1 MTITTE
7 PIRKKKPARGRNM
20 SIRTRLALII
30 LGLSLGCLLV
40 GFAVVGVRQ
49 IDSLK
54 SQRLRSMSTLADVV
68 GDSSVPGLAF
78 DDKED
83 TVSVLARL
91 RRFSDIEVAVVFD
104 DEGKVFASYRRDGS
118 TIDVATAAPL
128 TQGARPVRE
137 IRDRVSTVRLPID
150 YEGEHYGSVELIT
163 SNDALAA
170 EIRALVLTLVGI
182 AAALVLATMF
192 VAWFLQRRITRPIL
206 QLADVARQITEGG
219 TPSLRAGSGQPGE
232 IAVLAAGFNAMLEEL
247 EAREREVVRSRD
259 TLRAVIDA
267 SPVAIIG
274 VDGERKVTLWSDRA
288 SSYFGT
294 SEVEAVGQPIARVAH
309 DPSLEGVWTPWPGSV
324 ERKEVELETGRMLA
338 ISIESVPSGG
348 AVVMA
353 ADITEER
360 HAAHAL
366 AERAAQL
373 QRAQKM
379 DVVGRLAGGVA
390 HDFNNL
396 LTVVLASCQMLAR
409 RAASRPEL
417 QGYVDNIQNAAQRGA
432 ALSRRL
438 LGFSRR
444 QASDQRVVDIRGVV
458 NDLEKMVRSVTGEN
472 VSVAKDLAAGPST
485 AHIDQGQLEQV
496 LLNLVINARD
506 AMPSGGVMTLRT
518 RLDPDGVTGPED
530 LRSPT
535 GGWIALSVEDT
546 GVGMPNETVARLFEP
561 FFTTKS
567 NGTGLGLATAR
578 QLVRDMGGD
587 MTVKTRVGMGTTF
600 TVWLPLLDGTADR
613 STELAAVP
621 LVTSSDTILLV
632 EDEVALRNLV
642 QILLTEAG
650 YHVIPASTSREAL
663 ALGMAPGVAVDL
675 LLTDVVMPG
684 LSGPQ
689 LASELTRRRPDVQV
703 LYMSGYIGD
712 ALADQ
717 GLDESAV
724 TILQKPFKPEQLL
737 RLVRDMLDARPM
749 PRPHRNSSTDLG
761 LHAGPKEPPKA

>member
-1 MTITTE
+1 MTGS
-7 PIRKKKPARGRNM
+7 KPSRARNL
-20 SIRTRLALII
+20 SIRTRLTLVI
-30 LGLSLGCLLV
+30 LGIALGCLLI
-40 GFAVVGVRQ
+40 GFAAVALRQ
-49 IDSLK
+49 IDALRA
-54 SQRLRSMSTLADVV
+54 QRLRTMSVMADVV
-68 GDSSVPGLAF
+68 GDSSVSGLAF
-78 DDKED
+78 GDKDDAAG
-83 TVSVLARL
+83 VLARL
-91 RRFSDIEVAVVFD
+91 REFPDIEAAALFD
-104 DEGKVFASYRRDGS
+104 ESGAVFATYRRPGARLDAGWPAS
-118 TIDVATAAPL
+118 LPAD
-128 TQGARPVRE
+128 ARPVRE
-137 IRDRVSTVRLPID
+137 VRDRISVVRLPIE
-150 YEGEHYGSVELIT
+150 YEGDHYGSIELIA
-163 SNDALAA
+163 SNAALAA
-170 EIRALVLTLVGI
+170 EIRALVMTLIAI
-182 AAALVLATMF
+182 AAVLVLAS
-192 VAWFLQRRITRPIL
+192 VIAAWLLQRRITRPIL
-206 QLADVARQITEGG
+206 QLAEVARQITAGG
-219 TPSLRAGSGQPGE
+219 TPSLRAAGGQPGE
-232 IAVLAAGFNAMLEEL
+232 LAVLAAGFNAMLEEL
-247 EAREREVVRSRD
+247 EAREHEVAASRD

-274 VDGERKVTLWSDRA
+274 VDSQRTVTLWSERA
-288 SSYFGT
+288 SQYVGT
-294 SEVEAVGQPIARVAH
+294 TEDDAVGQPLASVTR
-309 DPSLEGVWTPWPGSV
+309 DPALAAVWSTWSGPVVG
-324 ERKEVELETGRMLA
+324 RDVELETGRMLA
-338 ISIESVPSGG
+338 ISISAVPGGG

-353 ADITEER
+353 EDITEER
-360 HAAHAL
+360 HAAYAL

-409 RAASRPEL
+409 RAGARPEL
-417 QGYVDNIQNAAQRGA
+417 QGYIDNIQSAAQRGA

-444 QASDQRVVDIRGVV
+444 QVADQRVVDIRGVV
-458 NDLEKMVRSVTGEN
+458 SDLEKMVRSILGEN
-472 VSVAKDLAAGPST
+472 VAVARDLAAGPST
-485 AHIDQGQLEQV
+485 AHLDQGQLEQV

-518 RLDPDGVTGPED
+518 RVDPDGDGGPKG

-546 GVGMPNETVARLFEP
+546 GVGMTPETQNRLFEP

-587 MTVKTRVGMGTTF
+587 ITVASRVGIGTTF
-600 TVWLPLLDGTADR
+600 TVWVPLLDATADR
-613 STELAAVP
+613 STELTAVP
-621 LVTSSDTILLV
+621 LTTSNDTILLV

-663 ALGMAPGVAVDL
+663 ALGIAPGVAVDL

-689 LASELTRRRPDVQV
+689 LAAELTRRRPEVQV
-703 LYMSGYIGD
+703 LYMSGYVGD

-717 GLDESAV
+717 GLEEATVS
-724 TILQKPFKPEQLL
+724 IIHKPFKPEQLL
-737 RLVRDMLDARPM
+737 RLVRDVLDARPM
-749 PRPHRNSSTDLG
+749 PRAQRPSDFGFKDPGR
-761 LHAGPKEPPKA
+761 A

>member
-1 MTITTE
+1 MTGG
-7 PIRKKKPARGRNM
+7 KPGRAHKL
-20 SIRTRLALII
+20 SIRTRLTLIL
-30 LGLSLGCLLV
+30 LGLTLGCLLV
-40 GFAVVGVRQ
+40 GFAIVGVRQ
-49 IDSLK
+49 IDGLRA
-54 SQRLRSMSTLADVV
+54 QRLRTMSVLADMV
-68 GDSSVPGLAF
+68 GDSSVSGLAF
-78 DDKED
+78 GDKDD
-83 TVSVLARL
+83 TASVLALL
-91 RRFSDIEVAVVFD
+91 RRFPDIEVAVVFD
-104 DEGKVFASYRRDGS
+104 EEGAPFATYRRDGAS
-118 TIDVATAAPL
+118 IEVGAAQPL
-128 TQGARPVRE
+128 VVGARPVRE
-137 IRDRVSTVRLPID
+137 VRDRLSVVRQPID
-150 YEGEHYGSVELIT
+150 HENHHYGTVELIS
-163 SNDALAA
+163 SNAALAA
-170 EIRALVLTLVGI
+170 EIRALVATLVAI
-182 AAALVLATMF
+182 AAALVLASIV
-192 VAWFLQRRITRPIL
+192 VAWFLQRGITRPIL
-206 QLADVARQITEGG
+206 QLAEVARQITEGG
-219 TPSLRAGSGQPGE
+219 TPSLRAATGQPGE

-247 EAREREVVRSRD
+247 EAREREVMASRD

-274 VDGERKVTLWSDRA
+274 VDSDRRVTLWSVRA
-288 SSYFGT
+288 AAYFGT
-294 SEVEAVGQPIARVAH
+294 PEAEALGRPIAEAAH
-309 DPSLEGVWTPWPGSV
+309 DLALTSTWTPWPGPV
-324 ERKEVELETGRMLA
+324 VGKDVELDTGRMLA
-338 ISIESVPSGG
+338 ISIAAVPDGG

-360 HAAHAL
+360 QAAFAL

-409 RAASRPEL
+409 RGASRPEL
-417 QGYVDNIQNAAQRGA
+417 HGYIENIQNAAQRGA

-444 QASDQRVVDIRGVV
+444 SAADQRVVDIRGVV
-458 NDLEKMVRSVTGEN
+458 NDLEKMVRAVTGEN
-472 VSVAKDLAAGPST
+472 VTIAKDLAAGPST
-485 AHIDQGQLEQV
+485 AHLDQGQLEQV

-518 RLDPDGVTGPED
+518 RLDPDGAGGPSG

-535 GGWIALSVEDT
+535 GGWVALSVEDT
-546 GVGMPNETVARLFEP
+546 GIGMSSETLGRMFEP

-587 MTVKTRVGMGTTF
+587 ITVDSRVGRGTTF

-613 STELAAVP
+613 STELTAVP
-621 LVTSSDTILLV
+621 LATTADTVLLV

-650 YHVIPASTSREAL
+650 YHVLPASTSREAL
-663 ALGMAPGVAVDL
+663 ALGMAPGVTVDL

-689 LASELTRRRPDVQV
+689 LAAELIRRRPEVQV
-703 LYMSGYIGD
+703 LYMSGYVGD
-712 ALADQ
+712 ALAEQ

-724 TILQKPFKPEQLL
+724 TMIQKPFKPEQLL
-737 RLVRDMLDARPM
+737 RLVRDTLDARPL
-749 PRPHRNSSTDLG
+749 PRAHRPSELG
-761 LHAGPKEPPKA
+761 LNDPGRA